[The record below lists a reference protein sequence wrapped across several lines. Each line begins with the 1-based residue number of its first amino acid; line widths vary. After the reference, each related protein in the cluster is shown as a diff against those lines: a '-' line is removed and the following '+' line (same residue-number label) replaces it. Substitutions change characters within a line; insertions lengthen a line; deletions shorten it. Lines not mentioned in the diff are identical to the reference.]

1 MCCEKFLVKHV
12 DTPHVPPPSRR
23 STDLLMTISKPTS
36 LASRLKVETPQSTRH
51 TEKRDTAT
59 NAASSEGALLWS
71 PCGDGACEAGTPGKG
86 GATLM
91 AMAFFYRLRRRSMQ
105 RLQEGDNRSRAWR
118 DMQWSGR
125 QYKANRHGV
134 CGLFV
139 GEWGERNL
147 HLRSDGIVYEHTSG
161 DPKPKEIAFSEI
173 AFVRAVRG
181 LRSHRW
187 LIKVQHGPDYL
198 FSAASPKARNA
209 WVWCVR
215 NNVEAE
221 RRRVALIAA
230 QESVAWRRVHSFGY
244 GPQLLDSSL
253 AAPVKCRPITALPK
267 LAEGLAEGCHRC
279 GACGGWERPA
289 SR

>member
-1 MCCEKFLVKHV
+1 
-12 DTPHVPPPSRR
+12 
-23 STDLLMTISKPTS
+23 MTISKPTS
-36 LASRLKVETPQSTRH
+36 LKVETPQSTRH
-51 TEKRDTAT
+51 TEK
-59 NAASSEGALLWS
+59 LLWS
-71 PCGDGACEAGTPGKG
+71 PCGDGACKAGTPGKG

-105 RLQEGDNRSRAWR
+105 RLQEFLSEGDNRSRAWR
-118 DMQWSGR
+118 DMKWSGR

-289 SR
+289 SRCRAQSHSCGE

>member
-1 MCCEKFLVKHV
+1 MKFLVEHV
-12 DTPHVPPPSRR
+12 DTHRTSPRR
-23 STDLLMTISKPTS
+23 STDLVMTISKPTS

-51 TEKRDTAT
+51 TEKHNTST
-59 NAASSEGALLWS
+59 NTTSSEGALLWS
-71 PCGDGACEAGTPGKG
+71 PCGDGACKAGTPGKG

-187 LIKVQHGPDYL
+187 LIKMQHGPDYL
-198 FSAASPKARNA
+198 FSAASPKARTA

-230 QESVAWRRVHSFGY
+230 QESVAWRHVHSFGH
-244 GPQLLDSSL
+244 GPQLLDSSV
-253 AAPVKCRPITALPK
+253 ASPVKCRPITALPK
-267 LAEGLAEGCHRC
+267 VAEGLAEGCHRC